1 MRRLALLACVFAAAL
16 GHAAAAP
23 PAESGPGAIAALQSR
38 LSQLGYDPG
47 PLDGVMSAKTQRAM
61 LAYRRATG
69 QRIATGTAGDP
80 VAAAQ
85 TALQRLGFLSA
96 PADGVIGP
104 QTRDAIIRFQAANHL
119 PVDPRVSDSL
129 LAELDQASAPAAA
142 PAQAPVPNAQPAS
155 PPAAPEISGREP
167 LPAGMTPPPIR

>member
-1 MRRLALLACVFAAAL
+1 MRRLAVLACVFAAAL
-16 GHAAAAP
+16 GHAAAAA
-23 PAESGPGAIAALQSR
+23 AEGGPGPIAALQSR

-47 PLDGVMSAKTQRAM
+47 PRDGVMSAKTQRAM

-69 QRIATGTAGDP
+69 RPIATGTAGDP
-80 VAAAQ
+80 IAAAQ

-119 PVDPRVSDSL
+119 PVDPRVSDPL
-129 LAELDQASAPAAA
+129 LAELDQAAAPAAT
-142 PAQAPVPNAQPAS
+142 PAQAPVPSSEPAT